1 MQKSS
6 IDSIRQNFNGMVDRF
21 TNIETGQATAI
32 DSPLCMEIVAQTAKA
47 LCPEAQTIMDLGCGG
62 GNYAVKMCE
71 VFPNADCTLIDLSE
85 NMIREAERRVSAATK
100 GAVKAICADYKNIDF
115 GYQKF
120 DVITAGTTL
129 HHLRTAQ
136 EWESVFGR
144 VYDSLKRGG
153 LFFVNDI
160 VIGETP
166 EIDALML
173 EGWKSV
179 LRQNVPGE
187 VDFFLKKYETEDTP
201 QTLNYQLDLMRE
213 VGFSQT
219 SVLHKHFNFATFVG
233 VKYE

>member
-1 MQKSS
+1 MEKSS
-6 IDSIRQNFNGMVDRF
+6 IDSIRQNFNEMVDRF

-32 DSPLCMEIVAQTAKA
+32 DSPLCMELVAQTARA
-47 LCPEAQTIMDLGCGG
+47 MCPEAATIMDLGCGG
-62 GNYAVKMCE
+62 GNYALKMCE
-71 VFPNADCTLIDLSE
+71 MFPAANYTLIDLSE
-85 NMIREAERRVSAATK
+85 NMIREAERRVSAATS
-100 GAVKAICADYKNIDF
+100 GQVRSVCADYRTVDF
-115 GYQKF
+115 GCNRY
-120 DVITAGTTL
+120 DIITAGTTL
-129 HHLRTAQ
+129 HHLRTDD
-136 EWESVFGR
+136 ERESVFGR

-179 LRQNVPGE
+179 LRRNVPNE

-201 QTLNYQLDLMRE
+201 QTLMAQLDLMRA
-213 VGFSQT
+213 VGFTQI

-233 VKYE
+233 VKDN